1 MPRHPDDVVRVS
13 YEWDVELLD
22 EPFTTEDGE
31 EDVDILDH
39 CHSETA
45 AEMVATFCRDRAAG
59 QSGRMVLIRET
70 SSEAEGMITRLWAYV
85 DTDDMTLPEFFSD
98 GLHDTGYRVPKKQRA
113 EFDRCNV
120 LAYCI
125 SKV

>member
-1 MPRHPDDVVRVS
+1 MPRHPDDIVRVT
-13 YEWDVELLD
+13 YEWDVELLG

-45 AEMVATFCRDRAAG
+45 AEMVASYLRDRATG
-59 QSGRMVLIRET
+59 QAGRMVLIRET
-70 SSEAEGMITRLWAYV
+70 SSEAEGLISRLWAYV
-85 DTDDMTLPEFFSD
+85 DPDDMALADFFSD
-98 GLHDTGYRVPKKQRA
+98 GVFDTGYRVPKKQRA
-113 EFDRCNV
+113 EFNRCIT

>member
-1 MPRHPDDVVRVS
+1 
-13 YEWDVELLD
+13 
-22 EPFTTEDGE
+22 
-31 EDVDILDH
+31 
-39 CHSETA
+39 
-45 AEMVATFCRDRAAG
+45 
-59 QSGRMVLIRET
+59 MVLIRET